1 MYTIGVDLGGTNIV
15 AGLVDADCNIVET
28 VSCKTNLP
36 RPASEIIDDMASL
49 CAQVIE
55 KAPAPATWRPARW
68 SIPTTCALST

>member
-1 MYTIGVDLGGTNIV
+1 MFTIGVDLGGTNIV

-49 CAQVIE
+49 CLQVME
-55 KAPAPATWRPARW
+55 KNV
-68 SIPTTCALST
+68 